1 MTVVRYLSWF
11 AVGSIVLSLFQAR
24 AADTPV
30 YRPSPNSQPPVYQ
43 PKTVP
48 PVTQAKPPVM
58 SPAARAA
65 CTSLKE
71 MIAVVRRGRMTPAG
85 ALLPGVSSEQKGE
98 VAFSSPGALKCSARA
113 GVAAGSANAQCVY
126 AATSRTDAE
135 SKRSQLIAHT
145 KDCLSG
151 WPNGSTAASF
161 MFQSPDRKVMGGVQ
175 IREDGGK
182 FSVERS
188 AFYDAV
194 RNPVVQDDTCATF
207 TTMQKHAADNFAN
220 VPMHKLTSGGSE
232 FDTPVAHATM
242 CYAFP
247 RGAITPA
254 AGLSCTWV
262 VEDKDPNGPG
272 KEVLARGFYQRV
284 TKMVTTCQAGQT
296 VLPATA
302 LGNGELASL
311 ATSGGSEFWSVKLL
325 GPDKGAPWAVMLT
338 LKQK

>member
-1 MTVVRYLSWF
+1 MTVVRTLSWF
-11 AVGSIVLSLFQAR
+11 AVGAIVLALSQTR

-43 PKTVP
+43 TKTVP
-48 PVTQAKPPVM
+48 PATQAKPPTM

-71 MIAVVRRGRMTPAG
+71 MIAVVRRSRMTSGG
-85 ALLPGVSSEQKGE
+85 AILPTEGA
-98 VAFSSPGALKCSARA
+98 AFSSPGASACTAKA
-113 GVAAGSANAQCVY
+113 GVAAGSANARCVY
-126 AATSRTDAE
+126 AASSKADAE
-135 SKRSQLIAHT
+135 AKRGHLIAHT
-145 KDCLSG
+145 KDCLTG
-151 WPNGSTAASF
+151 WPSGSTAESF
-161 MFQSPDRKVMGGVQ
+161 MFQSADRKVMGGVQ
-175 IREDGGK
+175 IVEDAGK

-188 AFYDAV
+188 AYYDAAG
-194 RNPVVQDDTCATF
+194 NPVVQDANCDSLS
-207 TTMQKHAADNFAN
+207 TMQKHVAANFASA
-220 VPMHKLTSGGSE
+220 PMHKLPSGGSE

-247 RGAITPA
+247 RGAITSA

-272 KEVLARGFYQRV
+272 KEVLARGFYQRL
-284 TKMVTTCQAGQT
+284 TKMVTTCRAGQA
-296 VLPATA
+296 VQPATP
-302 LGNGELASL
+302 LGNGELASQ
-311 ATSGGSEFWSVKLL
+311 ATSNGSEMWSVKLL